1 MPPLSRWFIRAAL
14 LYLAVGFT
22 FGALLLGNKG
32 IPFAPWLW
40 RLLPSHIEF
49 LVVGWTVQLI
59 FGVGFWILPRFRGE
73 RGWMA
78 PAWATFWLLNAGVLL
93 AALAPPLGAQGG
105 WVLVGRLAEAGAAAC
120 FAVHAWPRIKAAG
133 A

>member
-1 MPPLSRWFIRAAL
+1 MPRLSRWFIRAAL

-32 IPFAPWLW
+32 YPFAPWLW

-49 LVVGWTVQLI
+49 MVIGWTMQLI
-59 FGVGFWILPRFRGE
+59 LGVGFWILPRFRGE
-73 RGWMA
+73 RGRMA
-78 PAWATFWLLNAGVLL
+78 PAWTAFALLNAGVLL
-93 AALAPPLGAQGG
+93 AALAPLLGGSS
-105 WVLVGRLAEAGAAAC
+105 WLVTVGRAAEAGAAAS
-120 FAVHAWPRIKAAG
+120 FAIHAWPRIKAAG